1 MESQSYVIR
10 GATEGRERLRILSR
24 VMRPTTLSLIDRAAI
39 AQGAACLDI
48 GCGGGDVT
56 LELADVVGPSGSV
69 VGTDTDAAML
79 KLAEHEA
86 AQRSCGNVEYRLA
99 DVHDTVGEAI
109 FDVAYARFVLTH
121 LSDPAAA
128 LAGMHAALR
137 PGGVVVVEDID
148 STGHFCYP
156 DHAAVRRY
164 IELYVAVVQKRGG
177 DPNIGLRLPG
187 LLLNAGFERVQM
199 HVVQPAGL
207 EGEVKI
213 LNPMTLES
221 IADAVI
227 AEKLASRDEI
237 DRLVAELY
245 ELARD
250 PRVLM
255 SSPRI
260 VQAWGYHP
268 SLL

>member
-10 GATEGRERLRILSR
+10 GATEGRERLRILAR
-24 VMRPTTLSLIDRAAI
+24 VMRPTTLSLIDRAGI
-39 AQGAACLDI
+39 AQGAACLDV

-56 LELADVVGPSGSV
+56 LELADVVGPGGSV
-69 VGTDTDAAML
+69 VGTDTDEAML
-79 KLAEHEA
+79 KLAEQEA
-86 AQRSCGNVEYRLA
+86 AQRSCGNVEFRLA

-109 FDVAYARFVLTH
+109 FDVVYARFVLTH
-121 LSDPAAA
+121 LRDPATA

-164 IELYVAVVQKRGG
+164 IELYVAVVRKRGG

-187 LLLNAGFERVQM
+187 LLLDAGFERVQM

-250 PRVLM
+250 QRVML

-268 SLL
+268 SLP

>member
-1 MESQSYVIR
+1 
-10 GATEGRERLRILSR
+10 
-24 VMRPTTLSLIDRAAI
+24 
-39 AQGAACLDI
+39 
-48 GCGGGDVT
+48 
-56 LELADVVGPSGSV
+56 
-69 VGTDTDAAML
+69 
-79 KLAEHEA
+79 
-86 AQRSCGNVEYRLA
+86 
-99 DVHDTVGEAI
+99 
-109 FDVAYARFVLTH
+109 
-121 LSDPAAA
+121 
-128 LAGMHAALR
+128 MHAALR

-187 LLLNAGFERVQM
+187 LLLDVGFERVQM

-227 AEKLASRDEI
+227 AEKLESRDEI

-245 ELARD
+245 ELAGD
-250 PRVLM
+250 QRVLM

>member
-1 MESQSYVIR
+1 
-10 GATEGRERLRILSR
+10 
-24 VMRPTTLSLIDRAAI
+24 
-39 AQGAACLDI
+39 
-48 GCGGGDVT
+48 
-56 LELADVVGPSGSV
+56 
-69 VGTDTDAAML
+69 
-79 KLAEHEA
+79 
-86 AQRSCGNVEYRLA
+86 
-99 DVHDTVGEAI
+99 
-109 FDVAYARFVLTH
+109 
-121 LSDPAAA
+121 
-128 LAGMHAALR
+128 MHVALR

-148 STGHFCYP
+148 STGHFSYP

-187 LLLNAGFERVQM
+187 LLLDAGFERVQM
-199 HVVQPAGL
+199 NVVPPAGL

-250 PRVLM
+250 QRVLM

-260 VQAWGYHP
+260 VQTWGYHP

>member
-10 GATEGRERLRILSR
+10 GATEGRERLRILAR
-24 VMRPTTLSLIDRAAI
+24 VMRPTTLSLIDRAGI
-39 AQGAACLDI
+39 AQGAACLDV

-56 LELADVVGPSGSV
+56 LELADVVGPGGSV
-69 VGTDTDAAML
+69 VGTDTDEAML
-79 KLAEHEA
+79 KLAEQEA
-86 AQRSCGNVEYRLA
+86 AQRSCGNVEFRLA

-109 FDVAYARFVLTH
+109 FDVVYARFVLTH
-121 LSDPAAA
+121 LRDPATA

-164 IELYVAVVQKRGG
+164 IELYVAVVRKRGG

-187 LLLNAGFERVQM
+187 LLLDAGFDRVQM

-250 PRVLM
+250 QRVML

-268 SLL
+268 SLP